1 MGKNK
6 TKKDY
11 KYIVIF
17 VITFIVGFAIL
28 SDWDQFKEGI
38 MSAFN

>member
-1 MGKNK
+1 M
-6 TKKDY
+6 KKKKRKVDN

-28 SDWDQFKEGI
+28 SDWEHFKEGL
-38 MSAFN
+38 MGAFN